1 MATTIMTI
9 INDTSDSSEFPT
21 TIKPMLVTLMDRPFN
36 NKERV
41 FEVIPII
48 SYHISLFDDD
58 SYDC

>member
-21 TIKPMLVTLMDRPFN
+21 TIKPMLVTLIDRPFN

-41 FEVIPII
+41 FEVIPIN